1 MNKMDD
7 IIRSKVNAIIRKNFS
22 SLNLPELNED
32 ESFLGKI
39 EMDSIQLIALISQLE
54 SEFDIDIPLSILEA
68 ETLNQFLT
76 VIEEQI
82 LSRGM
87 EV

>member
-1 MNKMDD
+1 MND
-7 IIRSKVNAIIRKNFS
+7 IIRSKITTIIKQNFS
-22 SLNLPELNED
+22 SLNLPELNDD

-54 SEFDIDIPLSILEA
+54 SELDIDIPLSVLEA

-76 VIEEQI
+76 IIEQQI
-82 LSRGM
+82 KNTI
-87 EV
+87 

>member
-1 MNKMDD
+1 MDD

-22 SLNLPELNED
+22 YLNLPELNED